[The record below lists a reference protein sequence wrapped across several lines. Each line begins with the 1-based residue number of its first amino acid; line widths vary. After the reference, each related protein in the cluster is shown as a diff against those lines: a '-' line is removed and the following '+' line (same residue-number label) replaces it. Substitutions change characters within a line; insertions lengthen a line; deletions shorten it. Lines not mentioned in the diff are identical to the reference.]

1 MPASPCLPWRHV
13 AGKEIALRAAMEDSL
28 CRNAEEIE
36 GRIVS
41 TVMVLLVVAGGV
53 GTLTTVLTVLE
64 KKRPVVV
71 LSDSGGVAKDIFDYV
86 ANGIMPINQFEV
98 DDQIPGPHIKHW
110 LFGLRVVDMHPP
122 VVQ

>member
-1 MPASPCLPWRHV
+1 M

-98 DDQIPGPHIKHW
+98 DAKGYT
-110 LFGLRVVDMHPP
+110 LSPP
-122 VVQ
+122 YRP